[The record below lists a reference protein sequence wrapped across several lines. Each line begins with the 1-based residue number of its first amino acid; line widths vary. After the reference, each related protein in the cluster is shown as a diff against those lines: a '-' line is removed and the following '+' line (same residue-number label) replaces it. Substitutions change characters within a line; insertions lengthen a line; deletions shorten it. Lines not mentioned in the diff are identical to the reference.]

1 MRLTAM
7 RSSKMSIH
15 ALVGEHISHEV
26 PVAMSHALAS
36 AQHMFHCHHC
46 ISSHQNLYHR
56 GFPQGSFAC
65 P

>member
-26 PVAMSHALAS
+26 PVAMSHALAG
-36 AQHMFHCHHC
+36 AHHALHCHHC
-46 ISSHQNLYHR
+46 ISSHQILYHR
-56 GFPQGSFAC
+56 GFPEGSFAC